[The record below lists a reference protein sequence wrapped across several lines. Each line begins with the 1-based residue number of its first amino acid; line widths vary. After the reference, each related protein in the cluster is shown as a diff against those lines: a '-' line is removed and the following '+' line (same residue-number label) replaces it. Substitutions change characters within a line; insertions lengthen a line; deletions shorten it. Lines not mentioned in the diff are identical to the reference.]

1 MDVRPNEPRSI
12 SGVFEDALRI
22 YRGIG
27 RDTWLLAFAL
37 EFAAAVPSI
46 AWQLHLM
53 SALSSSLQ
61 DPMVVLDA
69 LTKLPSSPLVWSL
82 TLIAIPVYLI
92 LYNALIANV
101 NWFALGRPA
110 AAGRAIGV
118 GLRTLPRALA
128 LGAVVTCI
136 VAVGFLLLLVPGIYW
151 AGTLQLAFIALV
163 VEDTG
168 VSQSMAASRSLI
180 QGHWWRAATLLS
192 YVIMIELLAYF
203 AGTVVTAIA
212 VRFFGADGSA
222 ALTAAQVISLAIDTL
237 IAPLS
242 AAVYVA
248 MYHDLKLRKQAA
260 GPAGDR
266 EPV

>member
-1 MDVRPNEPRSI
+1 MDARPNAPRGI
-12 SGVFEDALRI
+12 SQVFEDALRI

-53 SALSSSLQ
+53 SALSSSVQ

-69 LTKLPSSPLVWSL
+69 LTKLPSSPLVWLL
-82 TLIAIPVYLI
+82 TLIAIPVYFV
-92 LYNALIANV
+92 LYNALLASV
-101 NWFALGRPA
+101 NWSALGQPA

-128 LGAVVTCI
+128 LAVVAACI
-136 VAVGFLLLLVPGIYW
+136 VTAGFILLLVPGIYW

-168 VSQSMAASRSLI
+168 VSQSMAVSRGLI
-180 QGHWWRAATLLS
+180 KGHWWRAATLLS
-192 YVIMIELLAYF
+192 YVVMIELFAYF
-203 AGTVVTAIA
+203 AGTLVTGIA
-212 VRFFGADGSA
+212 VAIFGVDGSA
-222 ALTAAQVISLAIDTL
+222 ALTVSQILSLAIDTL
-237 IAPLS
+237 IAPLT

-248 MYHDLKLRKQAA
+248 MYHDLKLRQQGA
-260 GPAGDR
+260 GPAGR
-266 EPV
+266 

>member
-37 EFAAAVPSI
+37 ELAAAVPSI

-53 SALSSSLQ
+53 SALSSSLL
-61 DPMVVLDA
+61 DPMAVLDA
-69 LTKLPSSPLVWSL
+69 LTRLPSSPLVWSL
-82 TLIAIPVYLI
+82 TLIAIPAYLI
-92 LYNALIANV
+92 LYNALIANI

-110 AAGRAIGV
+110 AAGRAIAV

-128 LGAVVTCI
+128 LGAVVICI
-136 VAVGFLLLLVPGIYW
+136 VAVGFILLLVPGIYW

-163 VEDTG
+163 IEDTG
-168 VSQSMAASRSLI
+168 VSQSMAASRGLI
-180 QGHWWRAATLLS
+180 KGHWWRAATLLS
-192 YVIMIELLAYF
+192 YVVVIELLAYF
-203 AGTVVTAIA
+203 AGTMVTGIA
-212 VRFFGADGSA
+212 LGLFGADGSA
-222 ALTAAQVISLAIDTL
+222 ALTVAQCISLAIDTL
-237 IAPLS
+237 IAPLT

-260 GPAGDR
+260 GPAGH
-266 EPV
+266 P